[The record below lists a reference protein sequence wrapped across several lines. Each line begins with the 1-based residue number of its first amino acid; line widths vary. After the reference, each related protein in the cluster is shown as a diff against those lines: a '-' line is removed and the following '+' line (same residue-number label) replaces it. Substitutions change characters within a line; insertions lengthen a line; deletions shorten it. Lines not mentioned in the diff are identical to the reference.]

1 MSKKIK
7 LKQAAITSFLILMIF
22 QVFGLLT
29 SCHKPEWTKKNNDG
43 GNSVMYGCVSTEYRQ
58 PADGRK

>member
-1 MSKKIK
+1 MSEKIK
-7 LKQAAITSFLILMIF
+7 FKQAAITSFLILMMF

-29 SCHKPEWTKKNNDG
+29 SCHKPEWSKKKHG
-43 GNSVMYGCVSTEYRQ
+43 GNKVMYGCISTEYRQ